1 MKSNDDFSFDPIFCN
16 NNVFSS
22 RKKKKKGI
30 KKRSFFLTSSL
41 FVSSSRALREIQNTR
56 ADKYARAHVRY
67 NADESAEAKHGSER
81 FVGRD
86 CE

>member
-1 MKSNDDFSFDPIFCN
+1 MDASIDRSKRLFFSRDEKT
-16 NNVFSS
+16 
-22 RKKKKKGI
+22 KKKKREI
-30 KKRSFFLTSSL
+30 FFLTSSL

-86 CE
+86 GE